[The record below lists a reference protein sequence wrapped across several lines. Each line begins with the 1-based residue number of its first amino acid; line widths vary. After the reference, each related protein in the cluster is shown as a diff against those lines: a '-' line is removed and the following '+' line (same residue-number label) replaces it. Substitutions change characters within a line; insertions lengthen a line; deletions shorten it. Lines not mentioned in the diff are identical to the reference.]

1 MKMRWCATVLTLCLV
16 SGAAGCAKENTEDYQ
31 TEAEKKIAAEKEKEV
46 SEGSEKQAK
55 LNVIEPAAYSD
66 VSGLD
71 IEEGAYF
78 SVIGKE
84 SGGEYWEYV
93 KAGAEKAV
101 EDINEEL
108 GYKGKDALKVVY
120 SGPATAGD
128 VDEQV
133 NILDEELARYPIGL
147 SIALVDAKAGNV
159 QFDLAAGNGIPVVAF
174 DSASDY
180 QGLMA
185 TVSTDNK
192 GTAGMVAGKLAELM
206 NETGEVLVFIQDS
219 KSMSAKERENGFLD
233 MMKSAYPNITIGD
246 VYYMDKL
253 DETKELIAEEQ
264 DLENI
269 EGITDEEAL
278 DYIFEKHSNVKG
290 CFAADAATVIDVTHA
305 LTRSLRE
312 DVAVVGYDGSQE
324 EIEAL
329 ESGEVDGLMV
339 QNPYGMGYAS
349 IVASARAAL
358 SIGNEAYI
366 NTGAMWVTKENLDD
380 QEVVDWLSLPKK

>member
-1 MKMRWCATVLTLCLV
+1 MKMRWYAALLTLCLTLGV
-16 SGAAGCAKENTEDYQ
+16 AGCAKENTENHQ
-31 TEAEKKIAAEKEKEV
+31 TAAEKKIAAEQGEELPEGAEKR
-46 SEGSEKQAK
+46 AK
-55 LNVIEPAAYSD
+55 LNAIEPAAYKD
-66 VSGLD
+66 ADGLD

-93 KAGAEKAV
+93 KAGAEQAV
-101 EDINEEL
+101 ADINEEL

-120 SGPATAGD
+120 SGPATAGN

-192 GTAGMVAGKLAELM
+192 GTAGEVAGKLAELM

-219 KSMSAKERENGFLD
+219 KSMSAKERENGFLE
-233 MMKSAYPNITIGD
+233 MMASTYPGITIGD
-246 VYYMDKL
+246 VYYMDNL
-253 DETKELIAEEQ
+253 DEVKELIAEEQ
-264 DLENI
+264 ELEKI
-269 EGITDEEAL
+269 EDITDEEAL
-278 DYIFEKHSNVKG
+278 DAIFEKHPNVRG
-290 CFAADAATVIDVTHA
+290 CFAADASTTLDVTDA
-305 LTRSLRE
+305 LTRALRE

-324 EIEAL
+324 ELEAL
-329 ESGEVDGLMV
+329 EGGKIDGLMV

-358 SIGNEAYI
+358 SMGNEAYI
-366 NTGAMWVTKENLDD
+366 NTGTMWVTKENLGDR
-380 QEVVDWLSLPKK
+380 EVVNWLSLPKK

>member
-1 MKMRWCATVLTLCLV
+1 MRWCATVLTLCLV

-192 GTAGMVAGKLAELM
+192 GTAGVVAGKLAELM